1 MRLLLLS
8 FAVAALLLT
17 GCGGGSGSSSGSG
30 SNPEPGSTEAGDD
43 GGSPSVSYVGTWDMT
58 FSNTGLGNRSYVF
71 EVNADGSVDVTVP
84 DNCSGAITGV
94 EIQQGSIDS
103 YIVRDTCPVG
113 GGTCVLV
120 DSGKITFSSSTT
132 ATGSVTTSA
141 AGESCPVPHRNTRTT
156 TTVTGT
162 KRSA

>member
-71 EVNADGSVDVTVP
+71 EIHADGSVDVTVP
-84 DNCSGAITGV
+84 DNCSGTITGV
-94 EIQQGSIDS
+94 EIQQGSIN

-113 GGTCVLV
+113 GVACIMTDAGT
-120 DSGKITFSSSTT
+120 ITFSGST
-132 ATGSVTTSA
+132 ATGSVLTSA
-141 AGESCPVPHRNTRTT
+141 GETCPAPHRNTRTT

-162 KRSA
+162 KRST